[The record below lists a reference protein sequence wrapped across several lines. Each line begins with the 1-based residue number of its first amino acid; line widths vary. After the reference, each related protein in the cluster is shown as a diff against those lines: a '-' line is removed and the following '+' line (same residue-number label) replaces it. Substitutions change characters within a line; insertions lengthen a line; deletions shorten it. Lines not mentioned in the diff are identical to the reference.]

1 LLRDRSILRAP
12 ILATLVVGAAAISA
26 CGPAADPQLQPA
38 STELPPTALTPQPS
52 EEAES
57 HTTSSETLTLQGW
70 LSIVWNDEPHFFLT
84 RDDGRTVE
92 VLLDEQLTQP
102 LGGPL
107 ALDRT
112 RVVIL
117 AVVNPES
124 PDVFQALSIEIE
136 AGG

>member
-1 LLRDRSILRAP
+1 MRDRSIARAP

-38 STELPPTALTPQPS
+38 STELPPTALTPEPI
-52 EEAES
+52 EEAYS
-57 HTTSSETLTLQGW
+57 PTPSSEILKLQGW

-84 RDDGRTVE
+84 LDDGRTVE

-107 ALDRT
+107 ALDRS
-112 RVVIL
+112 RVIVL
-117 AVVNPES
+117 AVVS
-124 PDVFQALSIEIE
+124 PDAPGVLQAISIEME